1 MPCSDLGE
9 AMRRREF
16 LGVLSGA
23 AAWPLAARAQKTG
36 LPVVGFLSP
45 QSWGPLM
52 ASRVAG
58 FLQGLSE
65 AQYVEGRDVTIEYRW
80 AEGHYDR
87 LPALAADLVR
97 RQVAVLVAPT
107 LDAAI
112 AAKAAT
118 TAIPIVFNVGGD
130 PVTAR
135 LVASLNRPGGNATGV
150 SMFTAELEAKRL
162 GLLHE
167 MVPKLTAVG
176 LLVNPSNVN
185 AESQS
190 REAQAAARSVG
201 LQLHFRQVS
210 SDPDV
215 DTAFASLVQAGAQML
230 LATAD
235 PFLASRRDKLVALA
249 AKHKMPAMWEWPD
262 FVEGGGLMSYGT
274 NIVDSY
280 RQVGVYTAKVLKG
293 ENPAELPIIRS
304 VKFELAINL
313 KTAKTLGI
321 EVPATLIARAD
332 VVIE

>member
-1 MPCSDLGE
+1 M
-9 AMRRREF
+9 MMRREF
-16 LGVLSGA
+16 LGAISGGVL
-23 AAWPLAARAQKTG
+23 AWPLAARAQKTAVPMVG
-36 LPVVGFLSP
+36 LLSP
-45 QSWGPLM
+45 QSSGPLM
-52 ASRVAG
+52 ANRVAG

-65 AQYVEGRDVTIEYRW
+65 SQYVEGQDVTIEYRW

-107 LDAAI
+107 HDAAI

-118 TAIPIVFNVGGD
+118 AAISIVFNVGGD
-130 PVTAR
+130 PVTAG
-135 LVASLNRPGGNATGV
+135 LVASLNRPGGNATGI
-150 SMFTAELEAKRL
+150 SMFTAELESKRL

-167 MVPKLTAVG
+167 MVPKITAIG
-176 LLVNPSNVN
+176 LLVNPNNAN
-185 AESQS
+185 AESQL
-190 REAQAAARSVG
+190 REAQAAARSLG
-201 LQLHFRQVS
+201 LQLHVGRVS
-210 SDPDV
+210 GDPNLDA
-215 DTAFASLVQAGAQML
+215 AFASLVQAGAQML

-249 AKHKMPAMWEWPD
+249 AKHSMPAMWEWPD

-274 NIVDSY
+274 SIVDNY

-293 ENPAELPIIRS
+293 EKPAELPIIRP

-332 VVIE
+332 QVIE